1 MLKASIILVCA
12 VACPRA
18 AGYVSPMVAL
28 RDASVSFGARTSWW
42 DRAFMP
48 PGSRPEQALH
58 EASLEVAEGCVMAV
72 CGVSGSGKST
82 LLRLCEGDLAPTAG
96 SVELRC
102 CPCLIDGGVLQRL
115 EGKLKRAG
123 TANRALGGT
132 SDLVRL
138 LDASEADTPW
148 ADLSPSARVRA
159 QICLAVEERLTTA
172 GASDP

>member
-1 MLKASIILVCA
+1 
-12 VACPRA
+12 
-18 AGYVSPMVAL
+18 MVAL

-123 TANRALGGT
+123 TDYIISMWPQEAYLGTLLTKSLLSALSCPAIDLPSPFSGSRTVSFQPWGG
-132 SDLVRL
+132 
-138 LDASEADTPW
+138 
-148 ADLSPSARVRA
+148 
-159 QICLAVEERLTTA
+159 
-172 GASDP
+172 